1 MEVWSMAGDERSVTG
16 VERRGRGFGEGS
28 EWEEEVRGTLFC
40 GERCCL

>member
-16 VERRGRGFGEGS
+16 VERRGRGFGGS